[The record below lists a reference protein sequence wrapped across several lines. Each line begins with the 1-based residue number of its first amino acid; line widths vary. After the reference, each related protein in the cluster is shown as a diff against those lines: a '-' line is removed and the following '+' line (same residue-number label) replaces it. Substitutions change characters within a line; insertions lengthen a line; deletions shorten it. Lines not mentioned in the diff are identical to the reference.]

1 MSSAFTSV
9 SPFRSPGTVSV
20 SAYTGRDRENSTEIA
35 SNKLI
40 AKDSVFALVL
50 RIFFILSLACS
61 MSPEPDKADAG
72 VRQTL
77 FTY

>member
-1 MSSAFTSV
+1 V

-20 SAYTGRDRENSTEIA
+20 SAHTGRDRENSTEIA

-50 RIFFILSLACS
+50 RIFFILSLACTIR
-61 MSPEPDKADAG
+61 PKPDKADTG
-72 VRQTL
+72 TRQAL